1 MKLDKKY
8 LLSGGIILAGVLWL
22 LTGLLSNDDEHSAT
36 EPGGLV
42 QDDAPSVAAI
52 FLVRG
57 VHSIAETQTLYL
69 DVPSQ
74 TLASRTVQVKAEIS
88 GKIVALPGE
97 QGTEV
102 QQGDLLCRIA
112 IDARQDEYNQAQAA
126 LISAQIEYA
135 GFVDLNKKGLQ
146 SEVLLAR
153 SKAMLEQA
161 RTQAKKAELAL
172 ANTQL
177 LAPFDG
183 VVTSQEVEVGDFL
196 APGARCVS
204 LMELDPLLVTAQV
217 AEKNI
222 SRMVLGD
229 EVAITLLTGEAY
241 SGTLS
246 FIGHAPDLATRTYP
260 IEVTIANPGMTIRA
274 GLTAKMRVPVGVDRV
289 HLISPASLVLN
300 NIGTLGVRVMDD
312 RHRVRFMAVE
322 VIGESPAG
330 ILVKGLPKEVDL
342 ITVGQEEVVEG
353 QQIEMEYT
361 SLTLVHHP

>member
-1 MKLDKKY
+1 MKIDKKY
-8 LLSGGIILAGVLWL
+8 LLSGGIILVGVLWL
-22 LTGLLSNDDEHSAT
+22 LTGLLSNDEQDSAT
-36 EPGGLV
+36 EQGQL
-42 QDDAPSVAAI
+42 APDEAATAAAT

-102 QQGDLLCRIA
+102 NQGDLLCRIA

-126 LISAQIEYA
+126 LISAQIEYD

-146 SEVLLAR
+146 SEVLLAKA
-153 SKAMLEQA
+153 KAMLAQA
-161 RTQAKKAELAL
+161 RTQAKRADLAL

-177 LAPFDG
+177 LAPFAG
-183 VVTSQEVEVGDFL
+183 VVTTQEVEIGDFL
-196 APGARCVS
+196 ARGASCVS

-222 SRMVLGD
+222 SQIALGG
-229 EVAITLLTGEAY
+229 EVAITLLTGETY
-241 SGTLS
+241 SGLLS
-246 FIGHAPDLATRTYP
+246 YIGHAPDLTTRTYP

-274 GLTAKMRVPVGVDRV
+274 GLTAEMRVPVGVDKV

-300 NIGTLGVRVMDD
+300 NSGTLGVRVMDE

-330 ILVKGLPKEVDL
+330 ILVKGLPEEVDL
-342 ITVGQEEVVEG
+342 ITIGQEEVVEG
-353 QQIEMEYT
+353 QLVEMEYAA
-361 SLTLVHHP
+361 LTLVHQ